1 MYHPPTTVSRNCAH
15 FPKKC
20 SSKSVAI
27 CHFSCILIIEK
38 CTTYRFRQR
47 AQMEEQ
53 AASSQARELV
63 FPAQLELR
71 STKRLRQ
78 KNQLAP
84 SSFQQ
89 KLSFA
94 LHPRVLNY
102 VPKAK
107 RTRQRHATKFL
118 ACQMECAPRRA
129 LSSPLSSRARRSLP
143 LQRQST
149 PSARRRPATRR
160 LRRGSRCR

>member
-1 MYHPPTTVSRNCAH
+1 RHDFFLLLIDLLPVVYHILPTYFC
-15 FPKKC
+15 
-20 SSKSVAI
+20 VA
-27 CHFSCILIIEK
+27 
-38 CTTYRFRQR
+38 
-47 AQMEEQ
+47 
-53 AASSQARELV
+53 V
-63 FPAQLELR
+63 
-71 STKRLRQ
+71 
-78 KNQLAP
+78 LAP

-149 PSARRRPATRR
+149 PSARRRPATGR
-160 LRRGSRCR
+160 LRRDSRCR